1 MMKTSLRALV
11 AAGAIALAASA
22 FASAPA
28 TTKDI
33 MVTAQAAGSF
43 STLLEAV
50 EKAGLADTLR
60 GQGPFTIFA
69 PTDEAFSKVPKEQLD
84 ALLADRATLKAVRR
98 C

>member
-1 MMKTSLRALV
+1 
-11 AAGAIALAASA
+11 
-22 FASAPA
+22 
-28 TTKDI
+28 